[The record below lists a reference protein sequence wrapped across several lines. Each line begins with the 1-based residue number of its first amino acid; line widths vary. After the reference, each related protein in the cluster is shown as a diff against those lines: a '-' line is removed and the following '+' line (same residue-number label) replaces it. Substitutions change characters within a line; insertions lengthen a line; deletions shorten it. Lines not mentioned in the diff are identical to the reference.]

1 MGPKIKLVVQLFIVA
16 LFLAAGVFGLR
27 TLTASKPPLKKKVKR
42 PITLPIVRA
51 IEVHSAHKRVPI
63 LGQGTVRPLREIR
76 LIPQV
81 GGKVIYKSPALV
93 DGGAFKKGTILLQIE
108 SVDYQLAVSLYK
120 SKVKD
125 SESKLQLLQ
134 EEAAVAREEWIEIK
148 AGKSGSENSPI
159 NPKPPPL
166 LVKEPQ
172 LAAARAKLEADRAEL
187 QKAEIKLQRTELKAP
202 FSGRVSSKSVDV
214 GQFVSPGQSLATL
227 YSTEAAEIKV
237 PLESADLYW
246 FHVPGFT
253 PGKGPGAKVL
263 IRSRVA
269 GRALTWK
276 GRVMRAEGKLDER
289 TRMINVIVRVERPY
303 AKKPPM
309 AVGLFVSVAIE
320 GRMLANATIIPRSAL
335 QAGNVVWVID
345 DNGRLRFRKVQIAK
359 FIDEGAL
366 ISRGLSDGEIVV
378 ISPIKAVTDGMAVR
392 VALAGETDGS

>member
-1 MGPKIKLVVQLFIVA
+1 MGPKTKLVVQLFIVA

-27 TLTASKPPLKKKVKR
+27 TLTASKAPLKKVRR
-42 PITLPIVRA
+42 PIVLPIVRA
-51 IEVHSAHKRVPI
+51 IAVRKAQKRVPI

-81 GGKVIYKSPALV
+81 GGKVVYTSPALV
-93 DGGAFKKGTILLQIE
+93 DGGAFKKGTLLLQIE
-108 SVDYQLAVSLYK
+108 AVDYQLAVSLYK
-120 SKVKD
+120 SRVKD

-134 EEAAVAREEWIEIK
+134 EEAAVAREEWIEIN
-148 AGKSGSENSPI
+148 AGKSGSENSPT

-172 LAAARAKLEADRAEL
+172 LAAANAKLEADRAEL
-187 QKAEIKLQRTELKAP
+187 QKTEIQLKRTKLKAP
-202 FSGRVSSKSVDV
+202 FSGRVSSKSVDI
-214 GQFVSPGQSLATL
+214 GQFVSPGQPLATL

-253 PGKGPGAKVL
+253 PGKGPGARAV
-263 IRSRVA
+263 IEAHVA

-276 GRVMRAEGKLDER
+276 GRVVRSEGKLDER
-289 TRMINVIVRVERPY
+289 TRMINVIVRVEKPY
-303 AKKPPM
+303 AKKPPL
-309 AVGLFVSVAIE
+309 AVGLFVAVTIE
-320 GRMLANATIIPRSAL
+320 GRMLANATLIPRSAL

-345 DNGRLRFRKVQIAK
+345 DNRRLRFRKVQIAK

-366 ISRGLSDGEIVV
+366 IRRGLSVGEIVV
-378 ISPIKAVTDGMAVR
+378 ISPVKAVADGMAVR
-392 VALAGETDGS
+392 VALAGDSEGS